1 MADEPETMKP
11 IPPNDQDKYNQ
22 QIIQFRV
29 DPDTG
34 FYTLSCSTDN
44 GLHYQVILTADGR
57 KFSDKDAASFW
68 PFLKKYVSSLI
79 DGVTIEWAEVKGKPE
94 VITKEQLE
102 ERLAKL
108 AIPTS
113 FSWNDIT
120 DKPKLAL
127 KDDIPS
133 LDGYAKLTDIPSVSG
148 LVKEAELA
156 DYAKLAD
163 VPKSMSW
170 NQITGKPILA
180 LKSDIPNVSGFLKQA
195 DLDGYAKKS
204 DIPKPPD
211 LSGYA
216 KLTDIPKPPDLTPY
230 AKTSEVDEVKA
241 TADSALSNAEKAQS
255 TAEANSKALANKIDR
270 NELPVI
276 PTDLVHTSDLSS
288 YALKSELPKTP
299 DLSGYALKSELP
311 SLDGYAK
318 LTDIPSVAGLVK
330 EAELADYAKKSD
342 LPNLSGYVKVSDL
355 IDYAKKTDIPQ
366 SLSWDK
372 VTGKPDVALKSELP
386 SITGLAKETDLA
398 SVKAT
403 AESAES
409 KAEQAQSTADANSRV
424 LETKADKSE
433 LPDISGLAKKSDIP
447 APPDLS
453 SYAKL
458 TDVPSITGLVKEAEL
473 ADYAKRSDLPV
484 IPTDLVHTAD
494 ISQVKAD
501 ASQAKQDAAQA
512 LTIAKSASATID
524 TDNLHQIKKPSE
536 YSEGFSYE
544 VKALSDLGIDLTKYD
559 TSVQNG
565 WIGLVKS
572 AQVSVFNSVYV
583 TQTVRVLGSYRPTTF
598 IRNGSGDSWYPFELV
613 TTW

>member
-1 MADEPETMKP
+1 MADDVQNTMKP
-11 IPPNDQDKYNQ
+11 IAPNNQDKFNQ

-79 DGVTIEWAEVKGKPE
+79 DGATIEWADIKGKPE
-94 VITKEQLE
+94 VITKDQLE

-195 DLDGYAKKS
+195 DLADYAKKADIPQAPDLSVYAKKS
-204 DIPKPPD
+204 DIPSLD
-211 LSGYA
+211 GYA
-216 KLTDIPKPPDLTPY
+216 KMSDLPSVTGLVKQTDLVGY

-255 TAEANSKALANKIDR
+255 TADANSKALSVKANKSEIPDISG
-270 NELPVI
+270 LAKKSDIPV
-276 PTDLVHTSDLSS
+276 L
-288 YALKSELPKTP
+288 P
-299 DLSGYALKSELP
+299 DLNSYALKSELP
-311 SLDGYAK
+311 SLSGYAR
-318 LTDIPSVAGLVK
+318 LSDIPSVAGLVK

-342 LPNLSGYVKVSDL
+342 IPAPVDLSGY
-355 IDYAKKTDIPQ
+355 AKTDVVDAVKTVA
-366 SLSWDK
+366 DK
-372 VTGKPDVALKSELP
+372 AQAIADTN
-386 SITGLAKETDLA
+386 
-398 SVKAT
+398 
-403 AESAES
+403 S
-409 KAEQAQSTADANSRV
+409 KL
-424 LETKADKSE
+424 LETKADRK
-433 LPDISGLAKKSDIP
+433 
-447 APPDLS
+447 
-453 SYAKL
+453 
-458 TDVPSITGLVKEAEL
+458 
-473 ADYAKRSDLPV
+473 DLPTV
-484 IPTDLVHTAD
+484 PTDLVHSAELD
-494 ISQVKAD
+494 QVRTD
-501 ASQAKQDAAQA
+501 VSQAKQDAAQA
-512 LTIAKSASATID
+512 VNVAKNAKAAID
-524 TDNLHQIKKPSE
+524 TSDEFTVKKPSE

-544 VKALSDLGIDLTKYD
+544 LKEVFELIPDRSNLDVT
-559 TSVQNG
+559 
-565 WIGLVKS
+565 
-572 AQVSVFNSVYV
+572 AQEGYQAIV
-583 TQTVRVLGSYRPTTF
+583 TTEACQGYARQTVKVIDSERPLTF
-598 IRNGSGDSWYPFELV
+598 IRNGIGSTWYPFEQIN
-613 TTW
+613 TWSV

>member
-1 MADEPETMKP
+1 MADDVQNTMKP
-11 IPPNDQDKYNQ
+11 IAPNDQDKFNQ

-79 DGVTIEWAEVKGKPE
+79 DGATIEWADIKGKPE
-94 VITKEQLE
+94 VITKDQLE

-170 NQITGKPILA
+170 SQITGKPILA

-195 DLDGYAKKS
+195 DLADYAKKTDIPKTPDLSVYAKKS
-204 DIPKPPD
+204 DIPSLDGYAKMSD
-211 LSGYA
+211 LPSVTGLVKQTDLVGYA
-216 KLTDIPKPPDLTPY
+216 KLSDIPKPPDLTPY
-230 AKTSEVDEVKA
+230 AKTSEVYEVKA

-255 TAEANSKALANKIDR
+255 TADANTKALANKA
-270 NELPVI
+270 N
-276 PTDLVHTSDLSS
+276 
-288 YALKSELPKTP
+288 KSEIPDISGLAKKSDIPVLP
-299 DLSGYALKSELP
+299 DLNSYALKSELP
-311 SLDGYAK
+311 SLSGYAK

-342 LPNLSGYVKVSDL
+342 IPAPVDLSGY
-355 IDYAKKTDIPQ
+355 AKTDAVDAVKTVA
-366 SLSWDK
+366 DK
-372 VTGKPDVALKSELP
+372 
-386 SITGLAKETDLA
+386 
-398 SVKAT
+398 
-403 AESAES
+403 
-409 KAEQAQSTADANSRV
+409 AQSTADANS
-424 LETKADKSE
+424 KALAAKVDRSE
-433 LPDISGLAKKSDIP
+433 LP
-447 APPDLS
+447 
-453 SYAKL
+453 
-458 TDVPSITGLVKEAEL
+458 VV
-473 ADYAKRSDLPV
+473 
-484 IPTDLVHTAD
+484 PTDLVHTAEME
-494 ISQVKAD
+494 QVKETANQAAQT
-501 ASQAKQDAAQA
+501 ASQAMSA
-512 LTIAKSASATID
+512 AKSAKPAID
-524 TDNLHQIKKPSE
+524 TSDEFTVKKPSE
-536 YSEGFSYE
+536 YSEGFSHELKE
-544 VKALSDLGIDLTKYD
+544 VFELIPDRSNLDST
-559 TSVQNG
+559 
-565 WIGLVKS
+565 
-572 AQVSVFNSVYV
+572 AQDGFQAIV
-583 TQTVRVLGSYRPTTF
+583 TTEVCKGYARQTVKVIDSQRPLTF
-598 IRNGSGDSWYPFELV
+598 IRNGYGSTWYPFEQIN
-613 TTW
+613 TWSV

>member
-1 MADEPETMKP
+1 MADDVQNTMKP
-11 IPPNDQDKYNQ
+11 IAPNDQDKFNQ

-94 VITKEQLE
+94 VITKDQLE
-102 ERLAKL
+102 ERLAKF

-195 DLDGYAKKS
+195 DLADYAKKTDIPKTPDLSVYAKKTDIPSLDGYAKMS
-204 DIPKPPD
+204 DLPSVTGLVKQTD
-211 LSGYA
+211 LVGYA
-216 KLTDIPKPPDLTPY
+216 KLSDIPKPPDLTPY

-255 TAEANSKALANKIDR
+255 TADANTKALANKA
-270 NELPVI
+270 N
-276 PTDLVHTSDLSS
+276 
-288 YALKSELPKTP
+288 KSEIPDISGLAKKSDIPVLP
-299 DLSGYALKSELP
+299 DLNSYALKSELP
-311 SLDGYAK
+311 SLSGYAK
-318 LTDIPSVAGLVK
+318 LTDIPSVASLVK

-342 LPNLSGYVKVSDL
+342 IPAPVDLSGY
-355 IDYAKKTDIPQ
+355 AKTDAVDAVKTVADKAQ
-366 SLSWDK
+366 SM
-372 VTGKPDVALKSELP
+372 
-386 SITGLAKETDLA
+386 
-398 SVKAT
+398 
-403 AESAES
+403 AEANS
-409 KAEQAQSTADANSRV
+409 KALAD
-424 LETKADKSE
+424 KADKSE
-433 LPDISGLAKKSDIP
+433 IP
-447 APPDLS
+447 
-453 SYAKL
+453 
-458 TDVPSITGLVKEAEL
+458 VV
-473 ADYAKRSDLPV
+473 
-484 IPTDLVHTAD
+484 PTDLVHAAEME
-494 ISQVKAD
+494 QVKETAN
-501 ASQAKQDAAQA
+501 QAAQTA
-512 LTIAKSASATID
+512 SEAVTLAKSASFTID
-524 TDNLHQIKKPSE
+524 TSNIHQIKKPSE

-544 VKALSDLGIDLTKYD
+544 VKALSDLGIDLTEYD

-572 AQVSVFNSVYV
+572 VQVSMFSTVYV

-598 IRNGSGDSWYPFELV
+598 IRNGNGDSWYPFELV

>member
-1 MADEPETMKP
+1 MADDVQNTMKP
-11 IPPNDQDKYNQ
+11 IAPNDQDKFNQ

-79 DGVTIEWAEVKGKPE
+79 DGATIEWADIKGKPE
-94 VITKEQLE
+94 VITKDQLE

-195 DLDGYAKKS
+195 DLADYAKKTDIPQAPDLSVYAKKS
-204 DIPKPPD
+204 DIPSLD
-211 LSGYA
+211 GYA
-216 KLTDIPKPPDLTPY
+216 KMSDLPSVTGLVKQTDLVGY

-255 TAEANSKALANKIDR
+255 TADSNSKALAAKVDR
-270 NELPVI
+270 SELPV
-276 PTDLVHTSDLSS
+276 V
-288 YALKSELPKTP
+288 
-299 DLSGYALKSELP
+299 
-311 SLDGYAK
+311 
-318 LTDIPSVAGLVK
+318 
-330 EAELADYAKKSD
+330 
-342 LPNLSGYVKVSDL
+342 
-355 IDYAKKTDIPQ
+355 
-366 SLSWDK
+366 
-372 VTGKPDVALKSELP
+372 
-386 SITGLAKETDLA
+386 
-398 SVKAT
+398 
-403 AESAES
+403 
-409 KAEQAQSTADANSRV
+409 
-424 LETKADKSE
+424 
-433 LPDISGLAKKSDIP
+433 
-447 APPDLS
+447 
-453 SYAKL
+453 
-458 TDVPSITGLVKEAEL
+458 
-473 ADYAKRSDLPV
+473 
-484 IPTDLVHTAD
+484 PTDLVHTAEME
-494 ISQVKAD
+494 QVKETANQAAQT
-501 ASQAKQDAAQA
+501 ASQAMSA
-512 LTIAKSASATID
+512 AKSAKPAID
-524 TDNLHQIKKPSE
+524 TSDEFTVKKPSE
-536 YSEGFSYE
+536 YPEGFSYE
-544 VKALSDLGIDLTKYD
+544 LKEVFELIPDRSNLDVT
-559 TSVQNG
+559 
-565 WIGLVKS
+565 
-572 AQVSVFNSVYV
+572 AQEGYQAIV
-583 TQTVRVLGSYRPTTF
+583 TTEACQGYARQTVKVIDSERPLTF
-598 IRNGSGDSWYPFELV
+598 IRNGIGSTWYPFEQIN
-613 TTW
+613 TWSV